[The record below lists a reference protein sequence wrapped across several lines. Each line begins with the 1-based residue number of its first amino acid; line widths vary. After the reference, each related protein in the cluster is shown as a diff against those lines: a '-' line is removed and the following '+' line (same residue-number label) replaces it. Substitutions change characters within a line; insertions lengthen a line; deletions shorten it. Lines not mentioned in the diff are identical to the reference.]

1 MTPALLIRLRP
12 TGPWRIGPDSGDR
25 DRVDRIY
32 HSDTL
37 YSAVCSAMAQLGDL
51 DAWLAATA
59 QSAEPA
65 VLFSSCFPF
74 HGDTRYVVP
83 PRSLWPPPATSK
95 IRWKSARFIPLNL
108 VRSILQGQHIS
119 EDAWSIDVQS
129 ECLIPS
135 SATQGP
141 FRIAVRSSAA
151 VDRDGSAVLPHSSA
165 CLEFTPNSGLWLVAA
180 FSGKEARD
188 RWTGPVTAAL
198 RLLADSGFAGER
210 SRGWGRSEMPE
221 ITPGDLPSLLLGSA
235 DAQNASG
242 YWLLSLFHPS
252 SADQV
257 DWTQGNYALHTRN
270 GRVESEVRHGDAKK
284 PTRMVAEGSVL
295 IAASALRGEATNVAP
310 DDFPHP
316 VYRSGFALALA
327 LPVASARVPV
337 VRAAQPAQPPP
348 AQMELVQPEFVSPD
362 DQAEDLAVS
371 TPDQPET
378 EAEPETEEAE

>member
-1 MTPALLIRLRP
+1 
-12 TGPWRIGPDSGDR
+12 
-25 DRVDRIY
+25 
-32 HSDTL
+32 
-37 YSAVCSAMAQLGDL
+37 MAHLGDL
-51 DAWLAATA
+51 QEWLAATA
-59 QSAEPA
+59 ESTEPA
-65 VLFSSCFPF
+65 VRFSSCFPF

-95 IRWKSARFIPLNL
+95 IRWKAARFIPLS
-108 VRSILQGQHIS
+108 VVKSILQGQHVS
-119 EDAWSIDVQS
+119 EDAWTIDVQS

-135 SATQGP
+135 SNSASQGP

-165 CLEFTPNSGLWLVAA
+165 CLEFTPNSGLWMVAA
-180 FSGKEARD
+180 FSNSEARD

-221 ITPGDLPSLLLGSA
+221 IASGDLPGLLLGSSEVPG
-235 DAQNASG
+235 ASG

-252 SADQV
+252 SDDQV
-257 DWTQGNYALHTRN
+257 DWSQGNYALHTRN
-270 GRVESEVRHGDAKK
+270 GRVQSDVRHGDAKK

-295 IAASALRGEATNVAP
+295 VAASALRGEATNVAP

-327 LPVASARVPV
+327 LPVPLARVPL
-337 VRAAQPAQPPP
+337 VRPSQPAPP
-348 AQMELVQPEFVSPD
+348 AQMELVPPPEPEFASPD
-362 DQAEDLAVS
+362 DQAEDPAVNM
-371 TPDQPET
+371 PDET
-378 EAEPETEEAE
+378 EAEALAEAEAEPHDPPPAEDAE